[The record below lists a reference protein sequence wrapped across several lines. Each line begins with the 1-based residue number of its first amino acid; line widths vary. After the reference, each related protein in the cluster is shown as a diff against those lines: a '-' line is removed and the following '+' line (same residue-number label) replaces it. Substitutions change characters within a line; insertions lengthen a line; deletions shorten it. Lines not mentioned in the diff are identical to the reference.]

1 MTSFSERW
9 EMLHLWKHSIRL
21 DGAEQPDLVE
31 DIPAHY
37 RVVGLNLFVCLFV
50 FLLECFQFLSC
61 EIPTKFGLLD
71 KPSP

>member
-37 RVVGLNLFVCLFV
+37 RVVGLNLFVCLFFYLSV
-50 FLLECFQFLSC
+50 FNFFPVRYLPS
-61 EIPTKFGLLD
+61 LD
-71 KPSP
+71 Y